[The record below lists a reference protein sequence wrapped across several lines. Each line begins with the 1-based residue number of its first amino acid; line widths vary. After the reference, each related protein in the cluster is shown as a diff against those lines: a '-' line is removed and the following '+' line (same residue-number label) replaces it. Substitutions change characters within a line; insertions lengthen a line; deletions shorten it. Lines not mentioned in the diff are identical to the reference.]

1 MTTPLRRLRPA
12 PHADLPVGSA
22 DVLPRLAATA
32 HPHRAA
38 LRAGN
43 RTVSFAELDR
53 DISRLG
59 FGLRQLMGGDGL
71 PVVVSAT
78 PGLDFP
84 TAFYAVLRS
93 GNVVAPANPRMPAE
107 TFASMLDRTGARA
120 AVLSRAMYERVRP
133 VLAGRTTLEQVLLLD
148 APAEAGQL
156 TCAELAIRGGLL
168 VEPRDRDE
176 NEVATLVHGAHLT
189 HHELKA
195 RAAAVAVA
203 DGLRAG
209 SVVLNATPS
218 YDPTHLA
225 AGIVGGATQVLYGNP
240 SPAAAIREAGL
251 VGATHLCVPDDA
263 GVRTGHT
270 VLAGEAVAS

>member
-1 MTTPLRRLRPA
+1 MTTPLHTLRPA

-43 RTVSFAELDR
+43 RTVTFAELDR
-53 DISRLG
+53 EVSRLG

-71 PVVVSAT
+71 PVAVSAT

-84 TAFYAVLRS
+84 AAFYAVLRS
-93 GNVVAPANPRMPAE
+93 GNVVAPVNPRMPAE

-120 AVLSRAMYERVRP
+120 AVLSRVMYERVRP
-133 VLAGRTTLEQVLLLD
+133 VLAGRAALEQVLLLD
-148 APAEAGQL
+148 APVEAGLL
-156 TCAELAIRGGLL
+156 TCAELATRGGLL
-168 VEPRDRDE
+168 VEPLDRDE
-176 NEVATLVHGAHLT
+176 YEVAAVLDGARLT
-189 HHELKA
+189 HHELKSQ
-195 RAAAVAVA
+195 AAAVAAA
-203 DGLRAG
+203 DGLGTG

-218 YDPTHLA
+218 YHPTHLA

-240 SPAAAIREAGL
+240 DPAAAVRAAALI
-251 VGATHLCVPDDA
+251 GASHLCVPGASDA
-263 GVRTGHT
+263 GTGHT